1 MYPGCLYVYHGP
13 HSTFNSTYFQSGH
26 FFGLELYDGHLFL
39 HLDMGTGHIKIRVSG
54 TGARV
59 SDGKWHAFHMER
71 TKQFGKVTLDGKG
84 NNFAIPGINIFYHTL
99 TFLLFF
105 NNLMLTFFGLLFNSL
120 IAGEPSRLMLTEP
133 LYLGGVSPLATPP
146 PELWSLNGH
155 GSGQGGLVGCVRD
168 LVINGLSVQL
178 GEVARYKEKNTFL

>member
-1 MYPGCLYVYHGP
+1 M
-13 HSTFNSTYFQSGH
+13 
-26 FFGLELYDGHLFL
+26 
-39 HLDMGTGHIKIRVSG
+39 
-54 TGARV
+54 
-59 SDGKWHAFHMER
+59 
-71 TKQFGKVTLDGKG
+71 
-84 NNFAIPGINIFYHTL
+84 
-99 TFLLFF
+99 
-105 NNLMLTFFGLLFNSL
+105 
-120 IAGEPSRLMLTEP
+120 MLTEP